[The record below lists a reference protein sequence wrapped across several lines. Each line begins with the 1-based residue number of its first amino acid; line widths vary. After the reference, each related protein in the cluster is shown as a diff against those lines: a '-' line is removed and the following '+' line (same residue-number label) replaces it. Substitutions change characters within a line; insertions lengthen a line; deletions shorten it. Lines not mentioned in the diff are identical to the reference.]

1 MRTASFKTLRDSVL
15 RRMGL
20 DAAQPVLGS
29 QAAAIAD
36 YIEAGLSDV
45 WGLYDWPDT
54 TLLGKRPHHITAAFG
69 ISLDTAERLLKEERR
84 RRNF

>member
-1 MRTASFKTLRDSVL
+1 MVTKNKHEGTELAFRIIR
-15 RRMGL
+15 
-20 DAAQPVLGS
+20 
-29 QAAAIAD
+29 
-36 YIEAGLSDV
+36 
-45 WGLYDWPDT
+45 DWPDT

>member
-1 MRTASFKTLRDSVL
+1 
-15 RRMGL
+15 MGIKNK
-20 DAAQPVLGS
+20 QQGS
-29 QAAAIAD
+29 ELAFQI
-36 YIEAGLSDV
+36 IR
-45 WGLYDWPDT
+45 DWPDT

>member
-1 MRTASFKTLRDSVL
+1 
-15 RRMGL
+15 MGL
-20 DAAQPVLGS
+20 KNKHEGTELAFR
-29 QAAAIAD
+29 I
-36 YIEAGLSDV
+36 IH
-45 WGLYDWPDT
+45 DWPDT

>member
-1 MRTASFKTLRDSVL
+1 MKIKNKREGEELAFRII
-15 RRMGL
+15 R
-20 DAAQPVLGS
+20 
-29 QAAAIAD
+29 
-36 YIEAGLSDV
+36 
-45 WGLYDWPDT
+45 DWPDT